1 MTEDLQ
7 KSGMSLDD
15 VIAAAPTADFDDRR
29 NTWGDDWR
37 ATSLRSIYGAL
48 P

>member
-15 VIAAAPTADFDDRR
+15 VIAAAPTADFDDRW
-29 NTWGDDWR
+29 NT
-37 ATSLRSIYGAL
+37 
-48 P
+48 